1 MMAKFGPVT
10 LEHVKNALR
19 DLGGEANWSDIFDK
33 VTENRNGDYSYYLN
47 HQNYKNTT
55 FQVIQTHC
63 PDYQKYKGP
72 THFKKIRRNRFR
84 LAGKSEH
91 ELSATTKEIP
101 KTPIAVDIKEP
112 VQSERTLQETY
123 RILRDT
129 KLAREVKLANNYR
142 CQICNKTIQLTDGLS
157 YAEAHHVKPLG
168 SPHNGP
174 DIRGNILCVC
184 PNHHVLLDYGVI
196 KLNRED
202 LKNINEEFIQ
212 YHNENIFKN
221 E

>member
-1 MMAKFGPVT
+1 MSKFGPII
-10 LEHVKNALR
+10 LEHVKKALR

-47 HQNYKNTT
+47 HKNYYNTA

-72 THFKKIRRNRFR
+72 THFIKVRRNRFR
-84 LAGKSEH
+84 LAEINKQ
-91 ELSATTKEIP
+91 ELSTITVEIP
-101 KTPIAVDIKEP
+101 KTPIAVDIKGA
-112 VQSERTLQETY
+112 VQPERTLQETY

-129 KLAREVKLANNYR
+129 KLAREVKLTNNYR
-142 CQICNKTIQLTDGLS
+142 CQICNNTIQLSDSLS

-174 DIRGNILCVC
+174 DIRENIVCVC
-184 PNHHVLLDYGVI
+184 PNHHVLLDYGAI
-196 KLNRED
+196 KLNRENF
-202 LKNINEEFIQ
+202 KNIDEEFIQ
-212 YHNENIFKN
+212 YHNEIIFKN
-221 E
+221 S